1 MSLVKRINLE
11 KDENILAIIKKSYLN
26 EIWYIVLGLVFI
38 LIPSYFAFWLFSQ
51 GWYGITAFIFS
62 VFIGLLLFLKV
73 VLVRTENFCVLT
85 DKRVID
91 FKSGGFFDE
100 EVLEVNL
107 YEVQNILYFKKGLLA
122 KVFNFGDLS
131 LENNQRQELLRLNK
145 ISNPEKIFRLVNRLK
160 NDFWL
165 KEKDLDTDE
174 IIDMFI
180 NNLSMI
186 ETGDLREIKEC
197 LEETLKNRKK

>member
-1 MSLVKRINLE
+1 M
-11 KDENILAIIKKSYLN
+11 
-26 EIWYIVLGLVFI
+26 
-38 LIPSYFAFWLFSQ
+38 
-51 GWYGITAFIFS
+51 
-62 VFIGLLLFLKV
+62 
-73 VLVRTENFCVLT
+73 
-85 DKRVID
+85 
-91 FKSGGFFDE
+91 
-100 EVLEVNL
+100 
-107 YEVQNILYFKKGLLA
+107 A
-122 KVFNFGDLS
+122 KIFNFGDLF

-186 ETGDLREIKEC
+186 ETQDLREIKEC